1 MAHIPP
7 YPRRGRGTVRGARLA
22 LLAAAA
28 VTAAAVAPAA
38 AAADATAHRPR
49 SAASAICRSAA
60 HPKLA
65 ARMSR
70 GIASALAGRQ
80 SVVGLGAA
88 DSKTGITCGYHAGW
102 QFYSASVVK
111 VTILAALL
119 HKAQVLGRP
128 LTSPERYLAKLMIT
142 QSDNDAASALWNDTG
157 RYWLR
162 RFLKRAKMTS
172 TVLGPGGYW
181 GLTLIT
187 AHDELIQ
194 LHLLATRNKILSTA
208 SRRYELRLMKHVVA
222 WQRWGVPAGA
232 PATVTVHVKNGWLP
246 LASRAWHINSIG
258 AFTSPGRAYLI
269 TVLTNNNPT
278 MSYGVTTVENAASVI
293 NHDLNPGTRA
303 VVARTL
309 RPRPGP
315 GG

>member
-1 MAHIPP
+1 MARIPR
-7 YPRRGRGTVRGARLA
+7 YPRRGRGTVRSARLA

-119 HKAQVLGRP
+119 HKAQVRGRS
-128 LTSPERYLAKLMIT
+128 LTSRERYLATLMIT
-142 QSDNDAASALWNDTG
+142 ESDNDAASALWNDTG
-157 RYWLR
+157 RYWLQ
-162 RFLKRAKMTS
+162 RFLNLAKMSS
-172 TVLGPGGYW
+172 TTLGPGGYW

-187 AHDELIQ
+187 ARDELTQ
-194 LHLLATRNKILSTA
+194 LRLLTTANKILSTTR
-208 SRRYELRLMKHVVA
+208 RRYELRLMAHVIPA
-222 WQRWGVPAGA
+222 QRWGVPAGA
-232 PATVTVHVKNGWLP
+232 PAAVTVHVKNGWLP
-246 LASRAWHINSIG
+246 LAVHAWHINSIG
-258 AFTSPGRAYLI
+258 AFTSLGRAYLI

-278 MSYGVTTVENAASVI
+278 MAYGVTTVQNAAVVI
-293 NHDLNPGTRA
+293 NHDLNPGTHATIPR
-303 VVARTL
+303 L